1 MHFLQIFWRITLKG
15 TVLYDVRRKLDGL
28 YDATDGVAVLTV
40 DNPPVNP
47 LSDGVRTGLY
57 DALVKAEEDP
67 TVIGVV
73 LTGNGRA
80 FIAGADISEF
90 GGNVEG
96 VSLNE
101 VFHKLEYCSKPVVA
115 ALNGIALGGGLETAL
130 CCNYRLADKNAFV
143 GLPEVNLGLLPGGG
157 GTQRLPRL
165 TGASEA
171 LKMMLS
177 GSHVPA
183 KKALDIGI
191 IDKIVE
197 NVVEDSIRFIIH
209 LVDMCER
216 MDMKFSEMDHPKVR
230 DKNEKMLEAR
240 GDDKVLLE
248 AQAMAAKGRKGQ
260 FAPGQIIKCVESAIN
275 LDDFDE
281 GLKKEGEY
289 FLECLLHPQREA
301 MIHIFFGERAA
312 SKISDVPKDTKVK
325 DIKKAGIIGSGTMGG
340 GIAMCFANAG
350 IPVHIID
357 QDQDNL
363 TRGVSVIEKNYDF
376 MVGRGKL
383 TPEQKDIVFGLVTSS
398 LDYKDVSDCDIVI
411 EAVYENLD
419 LKHEIFKSLDE
430 HVKEGAILAS
440 NTSGLDIDSIAAV
453 TKRPDMVV
461 GTHFFSPAN
470 IMRLLEVVRGADTSN
485 ETLATIMAVGK
496 KLKKA
501 AVVALNAPG
510 FIGNRMLFGYTA
522 QANMLLL
529 EGALPH
535 QIDQAMESFGLNMG
549 PFRMMDLVGLDLGWR
564 ARKLGGKESPLHAKI
579 GDELCEQN
587 RFGQKNGAGYYNY
600 TEGSRAPN
608 AAPENESTYEKI
620 SSENGFIR
628 RDISDE
634 EIVDRCILALINEG
648 ADILSEGVA
657 QRAADIDV
665 VYINGYG
672 FPVWRGGPMH
682 HANTMGLDV
691 VIEKLE
697 KYREITGNDVYK
709 PSEMLVNLAKN
720 GEKFGDAPQK
730 EDRKEKLG
738 FEMSSV
744 ANNF

>member
-1 MHFLQIFWRITLKG
+1 MKG
-15 TVLYDVRRKLDGL
+15 TVLYEVKDN
-28 YDATDGVAVLTV
+28 VALLTV

-57 DALVKAEEDP
+57 ESLTKAEEDDS
-67 TVIGVV
+67 VVGVV

-101 VFHKLEYCSKPVVA
+101 VFQKLEHCSKPVVA
-115 ALNGIALGGGLETAL
+115 AINGIALGGGLETAL
-130 CCNYRLADKNAFV
+130 CCNYRIADKNAFV

-165 TGASEA
+165 AGPSEA
-171 LKMMLS
+171 LKMMLT
-177 GSHVPA
+177 GAHVPA
-183 KKALDIGI
+183 KKALDMGI
-191 IDKIVE
+191 VDGISED
-197 NVVEDSIRFIIH
+197 VVNESIEFIKNKADSN
-209 LVDMCER
+209 E
-216 MDMKFSEMDHPKVR
+216 EHPKVR
-230 DKNEKMLEAR
+230 DLNSKMIEAR

-248 AQAMAAKGRKGQ
+248 AQAMASKGRKGQ
-260 FAPGQIIKCVESAIN
+260 FAPGQIIKCVEAAIN
-275 LDDFDE
+275 IDDFDE

-289 FLECLLHPQREA
+289 FLECLMHPQREA

-312 SKISDVPKDTKVK
+312 SKISDVPKETKVM

-357 QDQDNL
+357 QDEENL
-363 TRGVSVIEKNYDF
+363 KRGVSVIEKNYDF
-376 MVGRGKL
+376 MVNKGRL
-383 TPEQKDIVFGLVTSS
+383 SPEQKDAVFGLVSSS

-411 EAVYENLD
+411 EAVYENLE
-419 LKHEIFKSLDE
+419 LKHEIFKSLDT

-440 NTSGLDIDSIAAV
+440 NTSGLDIDSIASV
-453 TKRPDMVV
+453 TSRPELVV

-470 IMRLLEVVRGADTSN
+470 IMRLLEVVRGEKTSD
-485 ETLATIMAVGK
+485 ETLATIMAIGK
-496 KLKKA
+496 RLKKA
-501 AVVALNAPG
+501 AVVSLNAPG

-535 QIDQAMESFGLNMG
+535 QIDQALESFGLNMG

-564 ARKLGGKESPLHAKI
+564 ARKLSGKESPLHAKI
-579 GDELCEQN
+579 GDELCEQD
-587 RFGQKNGAGYYNY
+587 RYGQKSGAGYYNY
-600 TEGSRAPN
+600 SEGSRAPN
-608 AAPENESTYEKI
+608 PAPENEAVYEKI
-620 SSENGFIR
+620 SSENGFTR

-634 EIVDRCILALINEG
+634 EIVERCILALINEG

-672 FPVWRGGPMH
+672 FPIWRGGPMH
-682 HANTMGLDV
+682 HANAMGLDK

-709 PSEMLVNLAKN
+709 PSEMLVNLAKDGGKL
-720 GEKFGDAPQK
+720 GEAPQK
-730 EDRKEKLG
+730 RR
-738 FEMSSV
+738 
-744 ANNF
+744 

>member
-1 MHFLQIFWRITLKG
+1 MKG
-15 TVLYDVRRKLDGL
+15 TVLYDIKDGI
-28 YDATDGVAVLTV
+28 AILTV

-47 LSDGVRTGLY
+47 LSDGVRAGLY
-57 DALVKAEEDP
+57 ECLVKAEEDSS
-67 TVIGVV
+67 VKGLV
-73 LTGNGRA
+73 LTGKGRA
-80 FIAGADISEF
+80 FIGGADISEF
-90 GGNVEG
+90 GGNGEG
-96 VSLNE
+96 ITLND
-101 VFHKLEYCSKPVVA
+101 VFNKLESCSKPVVA
-115 ALNGIALGGGLETAL
+115 AINGFALGGGLETAL
-130 CCNYRLADKNAFV
+130 CCNYRIADKNAFV

-165 TGASEA
+165 AGPSEA
-171 LKMMLS
+171 LKMMLT
-177 GSHVPA
+177 GSHIPA
-183 KKALDIGI
+183 KKALNIGI
-191 IDKIVE
+191 VDKISE
-197 NVVEDSIRFIIH
+197 NVVEDSISF
-209 LVDMCER
+209 VTE
-216 MDMKFSEMDHPKVR
+216 KAENGENHPKVR
-230 DKNEKMLEAR
+230 DMNEKVIEAR

-312 SKISDVPKDTKVK
+312 SKIADVPKDTQIK

-357 QDQDNL
+357 QDEDNL
-363 TRGVSVIEKNYDF
+363 KRGMSVIEKNYDF

-383 TPEQKDIVFGLVTSS
+383 TSDQKDMVFGLVTSS
-398 LDYKDVSDCDIVI
+398 LEYKDLSDCDIVI
-411 EAVYENLD
+411 EAVYENLE

-430 HVKEGAILAS
+430 HVKDDAILAS
-440 NTSGLDIDSIAAV
+440 NTSGLDIDSIASV
-453 TKRPDMVV
+453 TKRPELVV

-470 IMRLLEVVRGADTSN
+470 IMRLLEVVRGEQTSN
-485 ETLATIMAVGK
+485 ETLATIMAIGK

-501 AVVALNAPG
+501 AVVSLNAPG
-510 FIGNRMLFGYTA
+510 FIGNRMLFRYTA

-535 QIDQAMESFGLNMG
+535 QVDQALESFGLNMG

-587 RFGQKNGAGYYNY
+587 RFGQKSAAGYYNY
-600 TEGSRAPN
+600 SEGSRAPN
-608 AAPENESTYEKI
+608 PAPENEATYEKI
-620 SSENGFIR
+620 SSENGFTR

-672 FPVWRGGPMH
+672 FPIWRGGPMH
-682 HANTMGLDV
+682 HANAMGLDV

-697 KYREITGNDVYK
+697 KYKEITGNDAYQ
-709 PSEMLVNLAKN
+709 PSEMLIDLAKN
-720 GEKFGDAPQK
+720 GEKLAEAPQK
-730 EDRKEKLG
+730 DKRKDKLG

>member
-1 MHFLQIFWRITLKG
+1 MKG
-15 TVLYDVRRKLDGL
+15 TVLYDVKEGI
-28 YDATDGVAVLTV
+28 AILTV

-47 LSDGVRTGLY
+47 LSDGVRTGLFES
-57 DALVKAEEDP
+57 LVKAEEDSS
-67 TVIGVV
+67 VSGVV

-101 VFHKLEYCSKPVVA
+101 VFNKLEYCTKPVVA
-115 ALNGIALGGGLETAL
+115 AINGIALGGGLETAL
-130 CCNYRLADKNAFV
+130 CCNYRIADKNAFV

-165 TGASEA
+165 VGPGEA

-177 GSHVPA
+177 GGHVPA
-183 KKALDIGI
+183 TKALHMGI
-191 IDKIVE
+191 VDKISE
-197 NVVEDSIRFIIH
+197 NVVEDAMAF
-209 LVDMCER
+209 VKEV
-216 MDMKFSEMDHPKVR
+216 SESVENHPKVR
-230 DKNEKMLEAR
+230 DKNEKMIEAR
-240 GDDKVLLE
+240 GDDKVMLE
-248 AQAMAAKGRKGQ
+248 AQALAAKTRKGQ

-301 MIHIFFGERAA
+301 MIHMFFGERAA
-312 SKISDVPKDTKVK
+312 SKISDVPKDTKVM

-363 TRGVSVIEKNYDF
+363 ARGISVIEKNYDF

-383 TPEQKDIVFGLVTSS
+383 TQDQKDAVFGLVSSS

-411 EAVYENLD
+411 EAVYENLE

-430 HVKEGAILAS
+430 HVKGDAILAS
-440 NTSGLDIDSIAAV
+440 NTSGLDIDSIASV
-453 TKRPDMVV
+453 TKRPEKVV

-470 IMRLLEVVRGADTSN
+470 IMRLLEVVRGDQTSN
-485 ETLATIMAVGK
+485 ETLATIMAIGK

-501 AVVALNAPG
+501 AVVSLNAPG

-535 QIDQAMESFGLNMG
+535 QIDQALESFGLNMG

-587 RFGQKNGAGYYNY
+587 RYGQKNGAGYYNY
-600 TEGSRAPN
+600 SEGSRAPN
-608 AAPENESTYEKI
+608 PAPENEATYEKI
-620 SSENGFIR
+620 SAENGFTR

-634 EIVDRCILALINEG
+634 EIIDRCILALINEG

-672 FPVWRGGPMH
+672 FPIWRGGPMH
-682 HANTMGLDV
+682 HANAMGLDV
-691 VIEKLE
+691 VIEKLN

-709 PSEMLVNLAKN
+709 PSEMLLKLAES
-720 GEKFGDAPQK
+720 GERLGEAPAK
-730 EDRKEKLG
+730 EDRKEKLD

>member
-1 MHFLQIFWRITLKG
+1 MKG
-15 TVLYDVRRKLDGL
+15 TVLYEVKDN
-28 YDATDGVAVLTV
+28 VALLTV
-40 DNPPVNP
+40 DNQPVNP

-57 DALVKAEEDP
+57 ESLIKAEEDDS
-67 TVIGVV
+67 VLGVV

-101 VFHKLEYCSKPVVA
+101 VFQKLEHCSKPVVA
-115 ALNGIALGGGLETAL
+115 AINGIALGGGLETAL
-130 CCNYRLADKNAFV
+130 CCNYRIADKNAFV

-165 TGASEA
+165 AGPSEA
-171 LKMMLS
+171 LKMMLT
-177 GSHVPA
+177 GAHVPA
-183 KKALDIGI
+183 KKALDMGI
-191 IDKIVE
+191 VDGISED
-197 NVVEDSIRFIIH
+197 VVNESIEFIKNKADSN
-209 LVDMCER
+209 E
-216 MDMKFSEMDHPKVR
+216 EHPKVR
-230 DKNEKMLEAR
+230 DLNSKMIEAR

-248 AQAMAAKGRKGQ
+248 AQAMASKGRKGQ
-260 FAPGQIIKCVESAIN
+260 FAPGQIIKCVEAAIN
-275 LDDFDE
+275 IDDFDE

-289 FLECLLHPQREA
+289 FLECLMHPQREA

-312 SKISDVPKDTKVK
+312 SKISDVPKETKVM

-357 QDQDNL
+357 QDEENL
-363 TRGVSVIEKNYDF
+363 KRGVSVIEKNYDF
-376 MVGRGKL
+376 MVNKGRL
-383 TPEQKDIVFGLVTSS
+383 SPEQKDAVFGLVSSS

-411 EAVYENLD
+411 EAVYENLE
-419 LKHEIFKSLDE
+419 LKHEIFKSLDT

-440 NTSGLDIDSIAAV
+440 NTSGLDIDSIASV
-453 TKRPDMVV
+453 TSRPELVV

-470 IMRLLEVVRGADTSN
+470 IMRLLEVVRGEQTSD
-485 ETLATIMAVGK
+485 ETLATIMAIGK
-496 KLKKA
+496 RLKKA
-501 AVVALNAPG
+501 AVVSLNAPG

-535 QIDQAMESFGLNMG
+535 QIDQALESFGLNMG

-564 ARKLGGKESPLHAKI
+564 ARKLSGKESPLHAKI
-579 GDELCEQN
+579 GDELCEQD
-587 RFGQKNGAGYYNY
+587 RYGQKSGAGYYNY
-600 TEGSRAPN
+600 SEGSRAPN
-608 AAPENESTYEKI
+608 PAPENEAVYEKI
-620 SSENGFIR
+620 SSENGFTR

-634 EIVDRCILALINEG
+634 EIVERCILALINEG

-672 FPVWRGGPMH
+672 FPIWRGGPMH
-682 HANTMGLDV
+682 HANAMGLDK

-709 PSEMLVNLAKN
+709 PSEMLVNLAKDGGKL
-720 GEKFGDAPQK
+720 GEAPQK
-730 EDRKEKLG
+730 GDRKEKLG

>member
-1 MHFLQIFWRITLKG
+1 MKG
-15 TVLYDVRRKLDGL
+15 TVLYEVKDN
-28 YDATDGVAVLTV
+28 VALLTV

-57 DALVKAEEDP
+57 ESLTKAEEDDS
-67 TVIGVV
+67 VVGVV

-101 VFHKLEYCSKPVVA
+101 VFQKLEHCSKPVVA
-115 ALNGIALGGGLETAL
+115 AINGIALGGGLETAL
-130 CCNYRLADKNAFV
+130 CCNYRIADKNAFV

-165 TGASEA
+165 AGPSEA
-171 LKMMLS
+171 LKMMLT
-177 GSHVPA
+177 GAHVPA
-183 KKALDIGI
+183 KKALDMGI
-191 IDKIVE
+191 VDGISED
-197 NVVEDSIRFIIH
+197 VVNESIEFIKNKADSN
-209 LVDMCER
+209 E
-216 MDMKFSEMDHPKVR
+216 EHPKVR
-230 DKNEKMLEAR
+230 DLNSKMIEAR

-248 AQAMAAKGRKGQ
+248 AQAMASKGRKGK
-260 FAPGQIIKCVESAIN
+260 FAPGQIIKCVEAAIN
-275 LDDFDE
+275 IDDFDE

-289 FLECLLHPQREA
+289 FLECLMHPQREA

-312 SKISDVPKDTKVK
+312 SKISDVPKETKVM

-357 QDQDNL
+357 QDEENL
-363 TRGVSVIEKNYDF
+363 KRGVSVIEKNYDF
-376 MVGRGKL
+376 MVNKGRL
-383 TPEQKDIVFGLVTSS
+383 SPEQKDAVFGLVSSS

-411 EAVYENLD
+411 EAVYENLE
-419 LKHEIFKSLDE
+419 LKHEIFKSLDT

-440 NTSGLDIDSIAAV
+440 NTSGLDIDSIASV
-453 TKRPDMVV
+453 TSRPELVV

-470 IMRLLEVVRGADTSN
+470 IMRLLEVVRGEQTSD
-485 ETLATIMAVGK
+485 ETLATIMAIGK
-496 KLKKA
+496 RLKKA
-501 AVVALNAPG
+501 AVVSLNAPG

-535 QIDQAMESFGLNMG
+535 QIDQALESFGLNMG

-564 ARKLGGKESPLHAKI
+564 ARKLSGKESPLHAKI
-579 GDELCEQN
+579 GDELCEQD
-587 RFGQKNGAGYYNY
+587 RYGQKSGAGYYNY
-600 TEGSRAPN
+600 SEGSRAPN
-608 AAPENESTYEKI
+608 PAPENEAVYEKI
-620 SSENGFIR
+620 SSENGFTR

-634 EIVDRCILALINEG
+634 EIVERCILALINEG

-672 FPVWRGGPMH
+672 FPIWRGGPMH
-682 HANTMGLDV
+682 HANAMGLDK

-709 PSEMLVNLAKN
+709 PSEMLVNLAKDGGKL
-720 GEKFGDAPQK
+720 GEAPQK
-730 EDRKEKLG
+730 GDRKEKLG

>member
-1 MHFLQIFWRITLKG
+1 MKG
-15 TVLYDVRRKLDGL
+15 TVLYDVKDGI
-28 YDATDGVAVLTV
+28 AILTV

-47 LSDGVRTGLY
+47 LSDGVRTGLFES
-57 DALVKAEEDP
+57 LVKAEEDSS
-67 TVIGVV
+67 VSGVV

-101 VFHKLEYCSKPVVA
+101 VFNKLEYCTKPVVA
-115 ALNGIALGGGLETAL
+115 AINGIALGGGLETAL
-130 CCNYRLADKNAFV
+130 CCNYRIADKNAFV

-165 TGASEA
+165 VGPGEA

-177 GSHVPA
+177 GGHVPA
-183 KKALDIGI
+183 TKALHMGI
-191 IDKIVE
+191 VDKISE
-197 NVVEDSIRFIIH
+197 NVVEDAMAFIKEVSES
-209 LVDMCER
+209 VDN
-216 MDMKFSEMDHPKVR
+216 HPKVR
-230 DKNEKMLEAR
+230 DKNEKMIEAR
-240 GDDKVLLE
+240 GDDKVMLE
-248 AQAMAAKGRKGQ
+248 AQALAAKTRKGQ

-301 MIHIFFGERAA
+301 MIHMFFGERAA
-312 SKISDVPKDTKVK
+312 SKISDVPKDTKVM

-363 TRGVSVIEKNYDF
+363 ARGISVIEKNYDF

-383 TPEQKDIVFGLVTSS
+383 TQDQKDAVFGLVSSS

-411 EAVYENLD
+411 EAVYENLE

-430 HVKEGAILAS
+430 HVKGDAILAS
-440 NTSGLDIDSIAAV
+440 NTSGLDIDSIASV
-453 TKRPDMVV
+453 TKRPEKVV

-470 IMRLLEVVRGADTSN
+470 IMRLLEVVRGDKTSN
-485 ETLATIMAVGK
+485 ETLATIMAIGK

-501 AVVALNAPG
+501 AVVSLNAPG

-535 QIDQAMESFGLNMG
+535 QIDQALESFGLNMG

-587 RFGQKNGAGYYNY
+587 RYGQKNGAGYYNY
-600 TEGSRAPN
+600 SEGSRAPN
-608 AAPENESTYEKI
+608 PAPENETTYEKI
-620 SSENGFIR
+620 SAENGFTR

-672 FPVWRGGPMH
+672 FPIWRGGPMH
-682 HANTMGLDV
+682 HANAMGLDV
-691 VIEKLE
+691 VIEKLN

-709 PSEMLVNLAKN
+709 PSEMLLKLAET
-720 GEKFGDAPQK
+720 GERLGEAPAK
-730 EDRKEKLG
+730 EDRKEKLD

>member
-1 MHFLQIFWRITLKG
+1 LKG
-15 TVLYDVRRKLDGL
+15 TVLYEVRD
-28 YDATDGVAVLTV
+28 DIAILTV

-47 LSDGVRTGLY
+47 LSDGVRNGLY
-57 DALVKAEEDP
+57 ESLVKAEEDSE
-67 TVIGVV
+67 VKGIV

-96 VSLNE
+96 KSLNE
-101 VFHKLEYCSKPVVA
+101 VFRKLEFCNKPVVA
-115 ALNGIALGGGLETAL
+115 AINGIALGGGLETAL
-130 CCNYRLADKNAFV
+130 CCNYRIADINAFV

-165 TGASEA
+165 TGPSEA
-171 LKMMLS
+171 LKMMLT

-183 KKALDIGI
+183 KKALSMGI
-191 IDKIVE
+191 VDQISE
-197 NVVEDSIRFIIH
+197 NILEDSIEFVKDIASKT
-209 LVDMCER
+209 D
-216 MDMKFSEMDHPKVR
+216 SHPKVR

-240 GDDKVLLE
+240 GNDNVMVE

-260 FAPGQIIKCVESAIN
+260 FAPGQIIKCVEAAIN

-289 FLECLLHPQREA
+289 FLECLMHPQREA

-312 SKISDVPKDTKVK
+312 SKISDVPKDTKIM

-357 QDQDNL
+357 QDEENL
-363 TRGVSVIEKNYDF
+363 KRGISVIERNYDF
-376 MVGRGKL
+376 MVNKGRL
-383 TPEQKDIVFGLVTSS
+383 TSEQKDAIFGLVTSS
-398 LDYKDVSDCDIVI
+398 LDYSDISDCDIVI
-411 EAVYENLD
+411 EAVYENLE
-419 LKHEIFKSLDE
+419 LKHEIFKALDQ
-430 HVKEGAILAS
+430 HVKPEAILAS
-440 NTSGLDIDSIAAV
+440 NTSGLDIDSIASI
-453 TKRPDMVV
+453 TSRPDKIV

-470 IMRLLEVVRGADTSN
+470 IMRLLEVVRGEQTSN
-485 ETLATIMAVGK
+485 ETLATIMAIGK

-501 AVVALNAPG
+501 AVVSLNAPG

-535 QIDQAMESFGLNMG
+535 QIDQALESFGLNMG

-564 ARKLGGKESPLHAKI
+564 ARKLSGKESPLHAKI

-587 RFGQKNGAGYYNY
+587 RYGQKSGAGYYNY
-600 TEGSRAPN
+600 SEGSRAPN
-608 AAPENESTYEKI
+608 PAPENESTYEKI
-620 SSENGFIR
+620 SSENGFTR
-628 RDISDE
+628 REITDE

-672 FPVWRGGPMH
+672 FPIWRGGPMH
-682 HANTMGLDV
+682 HANALGLDV

-697 KYREITGNDVYK
+697 KYKEITGSDVYK
-709 PSEMLVNLAKN
+709 PSEMLLKLSKDGLKL
-720 GEKFGDAPQK
+720 GEAPSK
-730 EDRKEKLG
+730 EERKEKLG
-738 FEMSSV
+738 FDMSSV

>member
-1 MHFLQIFWRITLKG
+1 MKG
-15 TVLYDVRRKLDGL
+15 TVLYDIKDGI
-28 YDATDGVAVLTV
+28 AVLTV

-47 LSDGVRTGLY
+47 LSDGVRAGLY
-57 DALVKAEEDP
+57 DCLVRAEDDSS
-67 TVIGVV
+67 VIGVV
-73 LTGNGRA
+73 LTGKGRA
-80 FIAGADISEF
+80 FIGGADISEF
-90 GGNVEG
+90 GGNGEG
-96 VSLNE
+96 ITLNE
-101 VFHKLEYCSKPVVA
+101 VFDKLESCSKPVVA
-115 ALNGIALGGGLETAL
+115 AINGFALGGGLETAL
-130 CCNYRLADKNAFV
+130 CCNYRIVAENAFV

-165 TGASEA
+165 TGPGEA
-171 LKMMLS
+171 LKMMLT
-177 GSHVPA
+177 GAHVPA
-183 KKALDIGI
+183 KKALNIGI
-191 IDKIVE
+191 VDEISE
-197 NVVEDSIRFIIH
+197 NVVEDSISFIK
-209 LVDMCER
+209 E
-216 MDMKFSEMDHPKVR
+216 KAESTKNHPKVR
-230 DKNEKMLEAR
+230 DMNEKVIEAR
-240 GDDKVLLE
+240 GDEKVLLE

-312 SKISDVPKDTKVK
+312 SKIADVPKDTKTK

-357 QDQDNL
+357 QDEDNL
-363 TRGVSVIEKNYDF
+363 KRGISVIEKNYDF

-383 TPEQKDIVFGLVTSS
+383 TAEQKDMVFGLVTSS
-398 LDYKDVSDCDIVI
+398 LDYKDLSDCDIVI
-411 EAVYENLD
+411 EAVYENLE

-430 HVKEGAILAS
+430 HVKDDAILAS
-440 NTSGLDIDSIAAV
+440 NTSGLDIDSIASV
-453 TKRPDMVV
+453 TKRPELVV

-470 IMRLLEVVRGADTSN
+470 IMRLLEVVRGEQTSN
-485 ETLATIMAVGK
+485 ETLATIMAIGK

-501 AVVALNAPG
+501 AVVSLNAPG
-510 FIGNRMLFGYTA
+510 FIGNRMLFRYTA

-535 QIDQAMESFGLNMG
+535 QVDQALESFGLNMG

-587 RFGQKNGAGYYNY
+587 RFGQKSSAGYYNY
-600 TEGSRAPN
+600 SEGSRAPN
-608 AAPENESTYEKI
+608 PAPENEATYEKI
-620 SSENGFIR
+620 SSENGFTR

-672 FPVWRGGPMH
+672 FPIWRGGPMH
-682 HANTMGLDV
+682 HANAMGLDV

-697 KYREITGNDVYK
+697 KYKEITGNDAYQ
-709 PSEMLVNLAKN
+709 PSEMLINLAKN
-720 GEKFGDAPQK
+720 GQKLAEAPQK
-730 EDRKEKLG
+730 DERKDKLG

>member
-1 MHFLQIFWRITLKG
+1 MKG
-15 TVLYDVRRKLDGL
+15 TVLYEVKDN
-28 YDATDGVAVLTV
+28 VALLTV

-57 DALVKAEEDP
+57 ESLTKAEEDDS
-67 TVIGVV
+67 VVGVV

-101 VFHKLEYCSKPVVA
+101 VFQKLEHCSKPVVA
-115 ALNGIALGGGLETAL
+115 AINGIALGGGLETAL
-130 CCNYRLADKNAFV
+130 CCNYRIADKNAFV

-165 TGASEA
+165 AGPSEA
-171 LKMMLS
+171 LKMMLT
-177 GSHVPA
+177 GAHVPA
-183 KKALDIGI
+183 KKALDMGI
-191 IDKIVE
+191 VDGISED
-197 NVVEDSIRFIIH
+197 VVNECIEFIKNKADSN
-209 LVDMCER
+209 E
-216 MDMKFSEMDHPKVR
+216 EHPKVR
-230 DKNEKMLEAR
+230 DLNSKMIEAR

-248 AQAMAAKGRKGQ
+248 AQAMASKGRKGQ
-260 FAPGQIIKCVESAIN
+260 FAPGQIIKCVEAAIN
-275 LDDFDE
+275 IDDFDE

-289 FLECLLHPQREA
+289 FLECLMHPQREA

-312 SKISDVPKDTKVK
+312 SKISDVPKETKVM

-357 QDQDNL
+357 QDEENL
-363 TRGVSVIEKNYDF
+363 KRGVSVIEKNYDF
-376 MVGRGKL
+376 MVNKGRL
-383 TPEQKDIVFGLVTSS
+383 SPEQKDAVFGLVSSS

-411 EAVYENLD
+411 EAVYENLE
-419 LKHEIFKSLDE
+419 LKHEIFKSLDT

-440 NTSGLDIDSIAAV
+440 NTSGLDIDSIASV
-453 TKRPDMVV
+453 TSRPELVV

-470 IMRLLEVVRGADTSN
+470 IMRLLEVVRGEQTSD
-485 ETLATIMAVGK
+485 ETLATIMAIGK
-496 KLKKA
+496 RLKKA
-501 AVVALNAPG
+501 AVVSLNAPG

-535 QIDQAMESFGLNMG
+535 QIDQALESFGLNMG

-564 ARKLGGKESPLHAKI
+564 ARKLSGKESPLHAKI
-579 GDELCEQN
+579 GDELCEQD
-587 RFGQKNGAGYYNY
+587 RYGQKSGAGYYNY
-600 TEGSRAPN
+600 SEGSRAPN
-608 AAPENESTYEKI
+608 PAPENEAVYEKI
-620 SSENGFIR
+620 SSENGFTR

-634 EIVDRCILALINEG
+634 EIVERCILALINEG

-672 FPVWRGGPMH
+672 FPIWRGGPMH
-682 HANTMGLDV
+682 HANAMGLDK

-709 PSEMLVNLAKN
+709 PSEMLVNLAKDGGKL
-720 GEKFGDAPQK
+720 GEAPQK
-730 EDRKEKLG
+730 GDRKEKLG

>member
-1 MHFLQIFWRITLKG
+1 MKG
-15 TVLYDVRRKLDGL
+15 TVLYDIKDGI
-28 YDATDGVAVLTV
+28 AILTV

-47 LSDGVRTGLY
+47 LSDGVRAGLY
-57 DALVKAEEDP
+57 ECLVKAEEDSS
-67 TVIGVV
+67 VKGLV
-73 LTGNGRA
+73 LTGKGRA
-80 FIAGADISEF
+80 FIGGADISEF
-90 GGNVEG
+90 GGNGEG
-96 VSLNE
+96 ITLND
-101 VFHKLEYCSKPVVA
+101 VFNKLESCSKPVVA
-115 ALNGIALGGGLETAL
+115 AINGFALGGGLETAL
-130 CCNYRLADKNAFV
+130 CCNYRIADKNAFV

-165 TGASEA
+165 AGPSEA
-171 LKMMLS
+171 LKMMLT

-183 KKALDIGI
+183 KKALNIGI
-191 IDKIVE
+191 VDKISE
-197 NVVEDSIRFIIH
+197 NVVEDSISF
-209 LVDMCER
+209 VTE
-216 MDMKFSEMDHPKVR
+216 KAENGENHPKVR
-230 DKNEKMLEAR
+230 DMNEKVIEAR

-312 SKISDVPKDTKVK
+312 SKIADVPKDTQIK

-357 QDQDNL
+357 QDEDNL
-363 TRGVSVIEKNYDF
+363 KRGMSVIEKNYDF

-383 TPEQKDIVFGLVTSS
+383 TSDQKDMVFGLVTSS
-398 LDYKDVSDCDIVI
+398 LEYKDLSDCDIVI
-411 EAVYENLD
+411 EAVYENLE

-430 HVKEGAILAS
+430 HVKDGAILAS
-440 NTSGLDIDSIAAV
+440 NTSGLDIDSISSV
-453 TKRPDMVV
+453 TKRPELVV

-470 IMRLLEVVRGADTSN
+470 IMRLLEVVRGEQTSN
-485 ETLATIMAVGK
+485 ETLATIMAIGK

-501 AVVALNAPG
+501 AVVSLNAPG
-510 FIGNRMLFGYTA
+510 FIGNRMLFRYTA

-535 QIDQAMESFGLNMG
+535 QVDQALESFGLNMG

-587 RFGQKNGAGYYNY
+587 RFGQKSAAGYYNY
-600 TEGSRAPN
+600 SEGSRAPN
-608 AAPENESTYEKI
+608 PAPENEATYEKI
-620 SSENGFIR
+620 SSENGFTR

-672 FPVWRGGPMH
+672 FPIWRGGPMH
-682 HANTMGLDV
+682 HANAMGLDV

-697 KYREITGNDVYK
+697 KYKEITSNDAYQ
-709 PSEMLVNLAKN
+709 PSEMLIDLAKN
-720 GEKFGDAPQK
+720 GQKLAEAPQK
-730 EDRKEKLG
+730 DKRKDKLG

>member
-1 MHFLQIFWRITLKG
+1 MKG
-15 TVLYDVRRKLDGL
+15 TVLYDVKDGI
-28 YDATDGVAVLTV
+28 AILTV

-47 LSDGVRTGLY
+47 LSDGVRTGLFES
-57 DALVKAEEDP
+57 LVKAEEDSS
-67 TVIGVV
+67 VSGVV

-101 VFHKLEYCSKPVVA
+101 VFNKLEYCTKPVVA
-115 ALNGIALGGGLETAL
+115 AINGIALGGGLETAL
-130 CCNYRLADKNAFV
+130 CCNYRIADKNAFV

-165 TGASEA
+165 VGPGEA

-177 GSHVPA
+177 GGHVPA
-183 KKALDIGI
+183 TKALHMGI
-191 IDKIVE
+191 VDKISE
-197 NVVEDSIRFIIH
+197 NVVEDAMAF
-209 LVDMCER
+209 VKEV
-216 MDMKFSEMDHPKVR
+216 SESVENHPKVR
-230 DKNEKMLEAR
+230 DKNEKMIEAR
-240 GDDKVLLE
+240 GDDKVMLE
-248 AQAMAAKGRKGQ
+248 AQALAAKTRKGQ

-301 MIHIFFGERAA
+301 MIHMFFGERAA
-312 SKISDVPKDTKVK
+312 SKISDVPKDTKVM

-363 TRGVSVIEKNYDF
+363 ARGISVIEKNYDF

-383 TPEQKDIVFGLVTSS
+383 TQDQKDAVFGLVSSS

-411 EAVYENLD
+411 EAVYENLE

-430 HVKEGAILAS
+430 HVKGDAILAS
-440 NTSGLDIDSIAAV
+440 NTSGLDIDSIASV
-453 TKRPDMVV
+453 TKRPEKVV

-470 IMRLLEVVRGADTSN
+470 IMRLLEVVRGDQTSN
-485 ETLATIMAVGK
+485 ETLATIMAIGK

-501 AVVALNAPG
+501 AVVSLNAPG

-535 QIDQAMESFGLNMG
+535 QIDQALESFGLNMG

-564 ARKLGGKESPLHAKI
+564 ARKLGGKDSPLHAKI

-587 RFGQKNGAGYYNY
+587 RYGQKNGAGYYNY
-600 TEGSRAPN
+600 SEGSRAPN
-608 AAPENESTYEKI
+608 PAPENEATYEKI
-620 SSENGFIR
+620 SAENGFTR

-672 FPVWRGGPMH
+672 FPIWRGGPMH
-682 HANTMGLDV
+682 HANAMGLDV
-691 VIEKLE
+691 VIEKLN

-709 PSEMLVNLAKN
+709 PSEMLLKLAES
-720 GEKFGDAPQK
+720 GERLGEAPAK
-730 EDRKEKLG
+730 EDRKEKLD

>member
-1 MHFLQIFWRITLKG
+1 MKG
-15 TVLYDVRRKLDGL
+15 TVLYEVKDN
-28 YDATDGVAVLTV
+28 VALLTV

-57 DALVKAEEDP
+57 ESLTKAEEDDS
-67 TVIGVV
+67 VVGVV

-101 VFHKLEYCSKPVVA
+101 VFQKLEHCSKPVVA
-115 ALNGIALGGGLETAL
+115 AINGIALGGGLETAL
-130 CCNYRLADKNAFV
+130 CCNYRIADKNAFV

-165 TGASEA
+165 AGPSEA
-171 LKMMLS
+171 LKMMLT
-177 GSHVPA
+177 GAHVPA
-183 KKALDIGI
+183 KKALDMGI
-191 IDKIVE
+191 VDGISED
-197 NVVEDSIRFIIH
+197 VVNESIEFIKNKADSN
-209 LVDMCER
+209 E
-216 MDMKFSEMDHPKVR
+216 EHPKVR
-230 DKNEKMLEAR
+230 DLNSKMIEAR

-248 AQAMAAKGRKGQ
+248 AQAMASKGRKGQ
-260 FAPGQIIKCVESAIN
+260 FAPGQIIKCVEAAIN
-275 LDDFDE
+275 IDDFDE

-289 FLECLLHPQREA
+289 FLECLMHPQREA

-312 SKISDVPKDTKVK
+312 SKISDVPKETKVM

-357 QDQDNL
+357 QDEENL
-363 TRGVSVIEKNYDF
+363 KRGVSVIEKNYDF
-376 MVGRGKL
+376 MVNKGRL
-383 TPEQKDIVFGLVTSS
+383 SPEQKDAVFGLVSSS

-411 EAVYENLD
+411 EAVYENLE
-419 LKHEIFKSLDE
+419 LKHEIFKSLDT

-440 NTSGLDIDSIAAV
+440 NTSGLDIDSIASV
-453 TKRPDMVV
+453 TSRPELVV

-470 IMRLLEVVRGADTSN
+470 IMRLLEVVRGEQTSD
-485 ETLATIMAVGK
+485 ETLATIMAIGK
-496 KLKKA
+496 RLKKA
-501 AVVALNAPG
+501 AVVSLNAPG

-535 QIDQAMESFGLNMG
+535 QIDQALESFGLNMG

-564 ARKLGGKESPLHAKI
+564 ARKLSGKESPLHAKI
-579 GDELCEQN
+579 GDELCEQD
-587 RFGQKNGAGYYNY
+587 RYGQKSGAGYYNY
-600 TEGSRAPN
+600 SEGSRAPN
-608 AAPENESTYEKI
+608 PAPENEAVYEKI
-620 SSENGFIR
+620 SSENGFTR

-634 EIVDRCILALINEG
+634 EIVERCILALINEG

-672 FPVWRGGPMH
+672 FPIWRGGPMH
-682 HANTMGLDV
+682 HANAMGLDK

-709 PSEMLVNLAKN
+709 PSEMLVDLAKDGGKL
-720 GEKFGDAPQK
+720 GEAPQK
-730 EDRKEKLG
+730 GDRKEKLG

>member
-1 MHFLQIFWRITLKG
+1 MKG
-15 TVLYDVRRKLDGL
+15 TVLYDVKDGI
-28 YDATDGVAVLTV
+28 AILTV

-47 LSDGVRTGLY
+47 LSDGVRTGLFES
-57 DALVKAEEDP
+57 LVKAEEDSS
-67 TVIGVV
+67 VSGVV

-101 VFHKLEYCSKPVVA
+101 VFNKLEYCTKPVVA
-115 ALNGIALGGGLETAL
+115 AINGIALGGGLETAL
-130 CCNYRLADKNAFV
+130 CCNYRIADKNAFV

-165 TGASEA
+165 VGPGEA

-177 GSHVPA
+177 GGHVPA
-183 KKALDIGI
+183 TKALHMGI
-191 IDKIVE
+191 VDKISE
-197 NVVEDSIRFIIH
+197 NVVEDAMAF
-209 LVDMCER
+209 VKEV
-216 MDMKFSEMDHPKVR
+216 SESVENHPKVR
-230 DKNEKMLEAR
+230 DKNEKMIEAR
-240 GDDKVLLE
+240 GDDKVMLE
-248 AQAMAAKGRKGQ
+248 AQALAAKTRKGQ

-301 MIHIFFGERAA
+301 MIHMFFGERAA
-312 SKISDVPKDTKVK
+312 SKISDVPKDTKVM

-363 TRGVSVIEKNYDF
+363 TRGISVIEKNYDF

-383 TPEQKDIVFGLVTSS
+383 TQDQKDAVFGLVSSS

-411 EAVYENLD
+411 EAVYENLE

-430 HVKEGAILAS
+430 HVKGDAILAS
-440 NTSGLDIDSIAAV
+440 NTSGLDIDSIASV
-453 TKRPDMVV
+453 TKRPEKVV

-470 IMRLLEVVRGADTSN
+470 IMRLLEVVRGDQTSN
-485 ETLATIMAVGK
+485 ETLATIMAIGK

-501 AVVALNAPG
+501 AVVSLNAPG

-535 QIDQAMESFGLNMG
+535 QIDQALESFGLNMG

-587 RFGQKNGAGYYNY
+587 RYGQKNGAGYYNY
-600 TEGSRAPN
+600 SEGSRAPN
-608 AAPENESTYEKI
+608 PAPENEATYEKI
-620 SSENGFIR
+620 SAENGFTR

-672 FPVWRGGPMH
+672 FPIWRGGPMH
-682 HANTMGLDV
+682 HANAMGLDV
-691 VIEKLE
+691 VIEKLN

-709 PSEMLVNLAKN
+709 PSEMLLKLAES
-720 GEKFGDAPQK
+720 GERLGEAPAK
-730 EDRKEKLG
+730 EDRKEKLD

>member
-1 MHFLQIFWRITLKG
+1 MKG
-15 TVLYDVRRKLDGL
+15 TVLYEVRD
-28 YDATDGVAVLTV
+28 DIAILTV

-47 LSDGVRTGLY
+47 LSDGVRNGLY
-57 DALVKAEEDP
+57 ELLVKAEEDSE
-67 TVIGVV
+67 VKGIV

-96 VSLNE
+96 KSLNE
-101 VFHKLEYCSKPVVA
+101 VFRKLEFCNKPVVA
-115 ALNGIALGGGLETAL
+115 AINGIALGGGLETAL
-130 CCNYRLADKNAFV
+130 CCNYRIADINAFV

-165 TGASEA
+165 TGPSEA
-171 LKMMLS
+171 LKMMLT

-183 KKALDIGI
+183 KKALSMGI
-191 IDKIVE
+191 VDQISE
-197 NVVEDSIRFIIH
+197 NILEDSIEFVKDIASKT
-209 LVDMCER
+209 D
-216 MDMKFSEMDHPKVR
+216 SHPKVR

-240 GDDKVLLE
+240 GNDNVMVE

-260 FAPGQIIKCVESAIN
+260 FAPGQIIKCVEAAIN

-289 FLECLLHPQREA
+289 FLECLMHPQREA

-312 SKISDVPKDTKVK
+312 SKISDVPKDTKIM

-357 QDQDNL
+357 QDEENL
-363 TRGVSVIEKNYDF
+363 KRGISVIEKNYDF
-376 MVGRGKL
+376 MVNKGRL
-383 TPEQKDIVFGLVTSS
+383 TSEQKDAIFGLVTSS
-398 LDYKDVSDCDIVI
+398 LDYSDISDCDIVI
-411 EAVYENLD
+411 EAVYENLE
-419 LKHEIFKSLDE
+419 LKHEIFKALDQ
-430 HVKEGAILAS
+430 HVKPEAILAS
-440 NTSGLDIDSIAAV
+440 NTSGLDIDSIASI
-453 TKRPDMVV
+453 TSRPDKIV

-470 IMRLLEVVRGADTSN
+470 IMRLLEVVRGEQTSN
-485 ETLATIMAVGK
+485 ETLATIMAIGK

-501 AVVALNAPG
+501 AVVSLNAPG

-535 QIDQAMESFGLNMG
+535 QIDQALESFGLNMG

-564 ARKLGGKESPLHAKI
+564 ARKLSGKESPLHAKI

-587 RFGQKNGAGYYNY
+587 RYGQKSGAGYYNY
-600 TEGSRAPN
+600 SEGSRAPN
-608 AAPENESTYEKI
+608 PAPENESTYEKI
-620 SSENGFIR
+620 SSENGFTR
-628 RDISDE
+628 REITDE

-672 FPVWRGGPMH
+672 FPIWRGGPMH
-682 HANTMGLDV
+682 HANALGLDV

-697 KYREITGNDVYK
+697 KYKEITGSDVYK
-709 PSEMLVNLAKN
+709 PSEMLLKLSKDGLKL
-720 GEKFGDAPQK
+720 GEAPSK
-730 EDRKEKLG
+730 EERKEKLG
-738 FEMSSV
+738 FDMSSV

>member
-1 MHFLQIFWRITLKG
+1 MKG
-15 TVLYDVRRKLDGL
+15 TVLYDVKDNI
-28 YDATDGVAVLTV
+28 AVLTV

-57 DALVKAEEDP
+57 ECVTKAEEDDS
-67 TVIGVV
+67 IKGIVV
-73 LTGNGRA
+73 TGNGRA

-101 VFHKLEYCSKPVVA
+101 VFQKLEHCSKPVVA
-115 ALNGIALGGGLETAL
+115 AINGIALGGGLETAL
-130 CCNYRLADKNAFV
+130 CCNYRIADKNAFV

-165 TGASEA
+165 AGPSEA
-171 LKMMLS
+171 LKMMLT
-177 GSHVPA
+177 GAHVPA
-183 KKALDIGI
+183 KKALDMGI
-191 IDKIVE
+191 IDGISDD
-197 NVVEDSIRFIIH
+197 VVNESIGFIKNKA
-209 LVDMCER
+209 E
-216 MDMKFSEMDHPKVR
+216 SNEGHPKVR
-230 DKNEKMLEAR
+230 DLNSKMIEAR

-248 AQAMAAKGRKGQ
+248 AQAMASKGRKGQ
-260 FAPGQIIKCVESAIN
+260 FAPGQIIKCVEAAIN
-275 LDDFDE
+275 IDDFDE

-289 FLECLLHPQREA
+289 FLECLMHPQREA

-312 SKISDVPKDTKVK
+312 SKISDVPKETKVM

-357 QDQDNL
+357 QDEENL
-363 TRGVSVIEKNYDF
+363 KRGVSVIEKNYDF
-376 MVGRGKL
+376 MVNKGRL
-383 TPEQKDIVFGLVTSS
+383 SPEQKDGVFGLVSSS

-411 EAVYENLD
+411 EAVYENLE
-419 LKHEIFKSLDE
+419 LKHEIFKSLDT

-440 NTSGLDIDSIAAV
+440 NTSGLDIDSIASV
-453 TKRPDMVV
+453 TSRPELVV

-470 IMRLLEVVRGADTSN
+470 IMRLLEVVRGEQTSD
-485 ETLATIMAVGK
+485 ETLATIMAIGK
-496 KLKKA
+496 RLKKA
-501 AVVALNAPG
+501 AVVSLNAPG

-535 QIDQAMESFGLNMG
+535 QIDQALESFGLNMG

-564 ARKLGGKESPLHAKI
+564 ARKLSGKESPLHAKI
-579 GDELCEQN
+579 GDELCEQD
-587 RFGQKNGAGYYNY
+587 RYGQKSGAGYYNY
-600 TEGSRAPN
+600 SEGSRAPN
-608 AAPENESTYEKI
+608 PAPENEAVYEKI
-620 SSENGFIR
+620 SSENGFTR

-634 EIVDRCILALINEG
+634 EIVERCILALINEG

-672 FPVWRGGPMH
+672 FPIWRGGPMH
-682 HANTMGLDV
+682 HANAMGLDK

-709 PSEMLVNLAKN
+709 PSEMLVNLAKDGGKL
-720 GEKFGDAPQK
+720 GEAPQK
-730 EDRKEKLG
+730 GDRKEKLG

>member
-1 MHFLQIFWRITLKG
+1 MKG
-15 TVLYDVRRKLDGL
+15 TVLFEVKDS
-28 YDATDGVAVLTV
+28 VALLTV

-57 DALVKAEEDP
+57 ESLTKAEEDDS
-67 TVIGVV
+67 VVGVV

-101 VFHKLEYCSKPVVA
+101 VFQKLENCSKPVVA
-115 ALNGIALGGGLETAL
+115 AINGIALGGGLETAL
-130 CCNYRLADKNAFV
+130 CCNYRIADKSAFV

-165 TGASEA
+165 AGPSEA
-171 LKMMLS
+171 LKMMLT
-177 GSHVPA
+177 GAHVPA
-183 KKALDIGI
+183 KKALDMGI
-191 IDKIVE
+191 IDGISE
-197 NVVEDSIRFIIH
+197 DVVNESIEFIKNKA
-209 LVDMCER
+209 E
-216 MDMKFSEMDHPKVR
+216 SNEDHPKVR
-230 DKNEKMLEAR
+230 DLNSKMMEAR

-248 AQAMAAKGRKGQ
+248 AQAMASKGRKGQ
-260 FAPGQIIKCVESAIN
+260 FAPGQIIKCVEAAIN
-275 LDDFDE
+275 IDDFDE

-289 FLECLLHPQREA
+289 FLECLMHPQREA

-312 SKISDVPKDTKVK
+312 SKISDVPKETKVM

-357 QDQDNL
+357 QDEENL
-363 TRGVSVIEKNYDF
+363 KRGVSVIEKNYDF
-376 MVGRGKL
+376 MVNKGRL
-383 TPEQKDIVFGLVTSS
+383 SPEQKDAVFGLVSSS

-411 EAVYENLD
+411 EAVYENLE
-419 LKHEIFKSLDE
+419 LKHEIFKSLDT

-440 NTSGLDIDSIAAV
+440 NTSGLDIDSIASV
-453 TKRPDMVV
+453 TSRPELVV

-470 IMRLLEVVRGADTSN
+470 IMRLLEVVRGEQTSD
-485 ETLATIMAVGK
+485 ETLATIMAIGK
-496 KLKKA
+496 RLKKA
-501 AVVALNAPG
+501 AVVSLNAPG

-535 QIDQAMESFGLNMG
+535 QIDQALESFGLNMG

-564 ARKLGGKESPLHAKI
+564 ARKLSGKESPLHAKI
-579 GDELCEQN
+579 GDELCEQD
-587 RFGQKNGAGYYNY
+587 RYGQKSGAGYYNY
-600 TEGSRAPN
+600 SEGSRAPN
-608 AAPENESTYEKI
+608 PAPENEAVYEKI
-620 SSENGFIR
+620 SSENGFTR

-634 EIVDRCILALINEG
+634 EIVERCILALINEG

-672 FPVWRGGPMH
+672 FPIWRGGPMH
-682 HANTMGLDV
+682 HANAMGLDK

-709 PSEMLVNLAKN
+709 PSEMLVNLAKDGGKL
-720 GEKFGDAPQK
+720 GEAPQK
-730 EDRKEKLG
+730 GDRKEKLG

>member
-1 MHFLQIFWRITLKG
+1 MKG
-15 TVLYDVRRKLDGL
+15 TVLYDIKDGI
-28 YDATDGVAVLTV
+28 AVLTV

-47 LSDGVRTGLY
+47 LSDGVRAGLY
-57 DALVKAEEDP
+57 DCLVRAEEDSS
-67 TVIGVV
+67 VIGVV
-73 LTGNGRA
+73 LTGKGRA
-80 FIAGADISEF
+80 FIGGADISEF
-90 GGNVEG
+90 GGNGEG
-96 VSLNE
+96 ITLNE
-101 VFHKLEYCSKPVVA
+101 VFNKLESCSKPVVA
-115 ALNGIALGGGLETAL
+115 AINGFALGGGLETAL
-130 CCNYRLADKNAFV
+130 CCNYRIVAKNAFV

-165 TGASEA
+165 TGPGEA
-171 LKMMLS
+171 LKMMLT
-177 GSHVPA
+177 GAHVPA
-183 KKALDIGI
+183 KKALNIGI
-191 IDKIVE
+191 VDEISE
-197 NVVEDSIRFIIH
+197 NVVEDSISFIKEK
-209 LVDMCER
+209 VE
-216 MDMKFSEMDHPKVR
+216 STENHPKVR
-230 DKNEKMLEAR
+230 DMNEKVIEAR
-240 GDDKVLLE
+240 GDEKVLLE

-312 SKISDVPKDTKVK
+312 SKIADVPKDTKTK

-357 QDQDNL
+357 QDEDNL
-363 TRGVSVIEKNYDF
+363 KRGISVIEKNYDF

-383 TPEQKDIVFGLVTSS
+383 TAEQKDMVFGLVTSS
-398 LDYKDVSDCDIVI
+398 LNYKDLADCDIVI
-411 EAVYENLD
+411 EAVYENLE

-430 HVKEGAILAS
+430 HVKDDAILAS
-440 NTSGLDIDSIAAV
+440 NTSGLDIDSIASV
-453 TKRPDMVV
+453 TKRPELVV

-470 IMRLLEVVRGADTSN
+470 IMRLLEVVRGEKTSN
-485 ETLATIMAVGK
+485 ETLATIMAIGK

-501 AVVALNAPG
+501 AVVSLNAPG
-510 FIGNRMLFGYTA
+510 FIGNRMLFRYTA

-535 QIDQAMESFGLNMG
+535 QVDQALESFGLNMG

-587 RFGQKNGAGYYNY
+587 RFGQKSAAGYYNY
-600 TEGSRAPN
+600 SEGSRAPN
-608 AAPENESTYEKI
+608 PAPENEATYEKI
-620 SSENGFIR
+620 SSENGFTR

-672 FPVWRGGPMH
+672 FPIWRGGPMH
-682 HANTMGLDV
+682 HANAMGLDV

-697 KYREITGNDVYK
+697 KYKEITGNDAYQ
-709 PSEMLVNLAKN
+709 PSEMLINLAKN
-720 GEKFGDAPQK
+720 GQKLAEAPQK
-730 EDRKEKLG
+730 DRRKDKLG

>member
-1 MHFLQIFWRITLKG
+1 MKG
-15 TVLYDVRRKLDGL
+15 TVLYEIIDN
-28 YDATDGVAVLTV
+28 VAVLTV

-47 LSDGVRTGLY
+47 LSDGVRTGLH
-57 DALVKAEEDP
+57 DSLLKAESDES
-67 TVIGVV
+67 VVGVV
-73 LTGNGRA
+73 VTGKGRA

-101 VFHKLEYCSKPVVA
+101 VFSKLEHCSKPVVA
-115 ALNGIALGGGLETAL
+115 AINGIALGGGLETAL
-130 CCNYRLADKNAFV
+130 CCNYRIASDTAFV

-165 TGASEA
+165 AGPSEA

-183 KKALDIGI
+183 KKALDMGI
-191 IDKIVE
+191 IDDISD
-197 NVVEDSIRFIIH
+197 NVVEDSI
-209 LVDMCER
+209 
-216 MDMKFSEMDHPKVR
+216 KFVIEKSKTTENHPKVR
-230 DKNEKMLEAR
+230 DFNDKMIEAR
-240 GDDKVLLE
+240 GNDKVLLE

-260 FAPGQIIKCVESAIN
+260 FAPGQIIKCVEAAIN

-281 GLKKEGEY
+281 GLKKEGEL

-312 SKISDVPKDTKVK
+312 SKISDVPKDTPVK
-325 DIKKAGIIGSGTMGG
+325 EIKKAGIIGSGTMGG

-350 IPVHIID
+350 IPVHVID
-357 QDQDNL
+357 QDEENL
-363 TRGVSVIEKNYDF
+363 KRGISVIEKNYEF
-376 MVGRGKL
+376 MVKKGRL
-383 TPEQKDIVFGLVTSS
+383 TAEQKDNVFDLVSS
-398 LDYKDVSDCDIVI
+398 GLDYEGVADCDIVI
-411 EAVYENLD
+411 EAVYENLE
-419 LKHEIFKSLDE
+419 LKHEIFKALDE
-430 HVKEGAILAS
+430 QVKPDAILAS
-440 NTSGLDIDSIAAV
+440 NTSGLDIDSIASV
-453 TKRPDMVV
+453 TKRPELVV

-470 IMRLLEVVRGADTSN
+470 IMRLLEVVRGEKTSN
-485 ETLATIMAVGK
+485 ETLASVMAIGK

-501 AVVALNAPG
+501 AVVSLNAPG

-529 EGALPH
+529 EGALPN
-535 QIDQAMESFGLNMG
+535 QIDQALETFGLNMG

-564 ARKLGGKESPLHAKI
+564 ARKLSGKESPLHAKI

-587 RFGQKNGAGYYNY
+587 RFGQKNGKGYYNY
-600 TEGSRAPN
+600 SEGSRAPN
-608 AAPENESTYEKI
+608 AAPENEGLYEKI
-620 SSENGFIR
+620 SQENGFTR

-657 QRAADIDV
+657 QRAVDIDV

-672 FPVWRGGPMH
+672 FPIWRGGPMH
-682 HANTMGLDV
+682 HANAMGLDV
-691 VIEKLE
+691 VVEKLK
-697 KYREITGNDVYK
+697 KYQELTKNDVYK
-709 PSEMLVNLAKN
+709 PSDMLVKLA
-720 GEKFGDAPQK
+720 ESSQRLGDAPEK
-730 EDRKEKLG
+730 EERKEKLG

>member
-1 MHFLQIFWRITLKG
+1 LKG
-15 TVLYDVRRKLDGL
+15 TVLYDIKDGI
-28 YDATDGVAVLTV
+28 AVLTV

-47 LSDGVRTGLY
+47 LSDGVRAGLY
-57 DALVKAEEDP
+57 ECLVKAEEDSS
-67 TVIGVV
+67 VKGLV
-73 LTGNGRA
+73 LTGKGRA
-80 FIAGADISEF
+80 FIGGADISEF
-90 GGNVEG
+90 GGNGEG
-96 VSLNE
+96 ISLND
-101 VFHKLEYCSKPVVA
+101 VFNKLESCSKPVVA
-115 ALNGIALGGGLETAL
+115 AINGFALGGGLETAL
-130 CCNYRLADKNAFV
+130 CCNYRIADKNAFV

-165 TGASEA
+165 AGPSEA
-171 LKMMLS
+171 LKMMLT
-177 GSHVPA
+177 GSHIPA
-183 KKALDIGI
+183 KKALNIGI
-191 IDKIVE
+191 VDKISE
-197 NVVEDSIRFIIH
+197 NVVEDSISF
-209 LVDMCER
+209 VTE
-216 MDMKFSEMDHPKVR
+216 KAENSENHPKVR
-230 DKNEKMLEAR
+230 DMNEKVIEAR

-312 SKISDVPKDTKVK
+312 SKIADVPKDTQIK

-357 QDQDNL
+357 QDEDNL
-363 TRGVSVIEKNYDF
+363 KRGMSVIEKNYDF

-383 TPEQKDIVFGLVTSS
+383 TAEQKDMVFGLVTSS
-398 LDYKDVSDCDIVI
+398 LDYKDLADCDIVI
-411 EAVYENLD
+411 EAVYENLE

-430 HVKEGAILAS
+430 HVKDDAILAS
-440 NTSGLDIDSIAAV
+440 NTSGLDIDSIASV
-453 TKRPDMVV
+453 TKRPELVV

-470 IMRLLEVVRGADTSN
+470 IMRLLEVVRGEQTSN
-485 ETLATIMAVGK
+485 ETLATIMAIGK

-501 AVVALNAPG
+501 AVVSLNAPG
-510 FIGNRMLFGYTA
+510 FIGNRMLFRYTA

-535 QIDQAMESFGLNMG
+535 QVDQALESFGLNMG

-587 RFGQKNGAGYYNY
+587 RFGQKSAAGYYNY
-600 TEGSRAPN
+600 SEGSRAPN
-608 AAPENESTYEKI
+608 PAPENEATYEKI
-620 SSENGFIR
+620 SSENGFTR

-672 FPVWRGGPMH
+672 FPIWRGGPY
-682 HANTMGLDV
+682 A
-691 VIEKLE
+691 
-697 KYREITGNDVYK
+697 
-709 PSEMLVNLAKN
+709 SC
-720 GEKFGDAPQK
+720 
-730 EDRKEKLG
+730 
-738 FEMSSV
+738 
-744 ANNF
+744 

>member
-1 MHFLQIFWRITLKG
+1 MKG
-15 TVLYDVRRKLDGL
+15 TVLYEVN
-28 YDATDGVAVLTV
+28 DGVAVLTV

-47 LSDGVRTGLY
+47 LSDGVRNGLY
-57 DALVKAEEDP
+57 ESLQKAEDDN
-67 TVIGVV
+67 TVKGVV
-73 LTGNGRA
+73 LTGKGRA

-96 VSLNE
+96 KSLNE
-101 VFHKLEYCSKPVVA
+101 VFQKLEFCKKPVVA
-115 ALNGIALGGGLETAL
+115 AINGIALGGGLETAL
-130 CCNYRLADKNAFV
+130 CCNYRIIDKSAIV

-165 TGASEA
+165 AGPGEA
-171 LKMMLS
+171 LKMMLT

-183 KKALDIGI
+183 QKALNLGI
-191 IDKIVE
+191 VNSISDD
-197 NVVEDSIRFIIH
+197 VVAESIEFIKE
-209 LVDMCER
+209 VAEKTD
-216 MDMKFSEMDHPKVR
+216 DHPKVR
-230 DKNEKMLEAR
+230 DFNEKMMEAR

-248 AQAMAAKGRKGQ
+248 AQAMASKGRKGQ
-260 FAPGQIIKCVESAIN
+260 FAPGQIIKCVEAAIN
-275 LDDFDE
+275 MDDFDE

-289 FLECLLHPQREA
+289 FLECLMHPQREA

-312 SKISDVPKDTKVK
+312 SKISDVPKETKVM

-357 QDQDNL
+357 QDEENL
-363 TRGVSVIEKNYDF
+363 KRGISVIEKNYDF
-376 MVGRGKL
+376 MVNKGRL
-383 TPEQKDIVFGLVTSS
+383 TQEQKDGVFGLVSSS
-398 LDYKDVSDCDIVI
+398 LEYKDLSECDIVI
-411 EAVYENLD
+411 EAVYENLE

-430 HVKEGAILAS
+430 HVKEDAILAS
-440 NTSGLDIDSIAAV
+440 NTSGLDIDSIASV
-453 TKRPDMVV
+453 TKRPDKVV

-470 IMRLLEVVRGADTSN
+470 IMRLLEVVRGEDTSD
-485 ETLATIMAVGK
+485 ETLATVMSVGK
-496 KLKKA
+496 RLKKA
-501 AVVALNAPG
+501 AVVSLNAPG

-535 QIDQAMESFGLNMG
+535 QIDQALESFGLNMG

-600 TEGSRAPN
+600 SEGSRAPN
-608 AAPENESTYEKI
+608 PAPENEATYEKI
-620 SSENGFIR
+620 SSDNGFTR
-628 RDISDE
+628 REISDE
-634 EIVDRCILALINEG
+634 EIVDRCVLALINEG
-648 ADILSEGVA
+648 ADILHEGVA

-672 FPVWRGGPMH
+672 FPIWRGGPMH
-682 HANTMGLDV
+682 HANAMGLDKV
-691 VIEKLE
+691 VEKLE
-697 KYREITGNDVYK
+697 KYQEITGSDVYK
-709 PSEMLVNLAKN
+709 PSEMLVKLANN
-720 GEKFGDAPQK
+720 GELLGEAPQK
-730 EDRKEKLG
+730 EDRKQKLD

>member
-1 MHFLQIFWRITLKG
+1 MKG
-15 TVLYDVRRKLDGL
+15 TVLYEIKENI
-28 YDATDGVAVLTV
+28 AILTV

-47 LSDGVRTGLY
+47 LSDGIRTGVY
-57 DALVKAEEDP
+57 ENIIKAQEDDS
-67 TVIGVV
+67 VIGVV

-90 GGNVEG
+90 GGQIEG
-96 VSLNE
+96 KTLNE
-101 VFHKLEYCSKPVVA
+101 MFEKLEFCTKPVVA
-115 ALNGIALGGGLETAL
+115 AINGLALGGGLETAL
-130 CCNYRLADKNAFV
+130 CCNYRIADSKAVV

-165 TGASEA
+165 AGPAEA

-177 GSHVPA
+177 GMHISA
-183 KKALDIGI
+183 KKALDMGI
-191 IDKIVE
+191 IDKISE
-197 NVVEDSIRFIIH
+197 NVVNDSIEF
-209 LVDMCER
+209 LKEVS
-216 MDMKFSEMDHPKVR
+216 KNTKLHPKVR
-230 DKNEKMLEAR
+230 DFSEKVIDAR
-240 GDDKVLLE
+240 GNDNILLE
-248 AQAMAAKGRKGQ
+248 AQAMAAKTRKGQ

-275 LDDFDE
+275 IDDFDE

-289 FLECLLHPQREA
+289 FLECLMHPQREA

-312 SKISDVPKDTKVK
+312 SKISDLPKETKIM

-340 GIAMCFANAG
+340 GISMCFANAG

-357 QDQDNL
+357 QDEENIK
-363 TRGVSVIEKNYDF
+363 RGLSVIEKNYDF
-376 MVGRGKL
+376 MVNRGKL
-383 TPEQKDIVFGLVTSS
+383 TAEQKDKVFGLISSS
-398 LDYKDVSDCDIVI
+398 LDYKDLSDCDIVI
-411 EAVYENLD
+411 EAVYENLE
-419 LKHEIFKSLDE
+419 LKHKIFKSLDE

-440 NTSGLDIDSIAAV
+440 NTSGLDIDSIASV
-453 TKRPDMVV
+453 TNRPELVV

-470 IMRLLEVVRGADTSN
+470 IMRLLEVVRGAQTSD
-485 ETLATIMAVGK
+485 ETLATVMAIGK

-501 AVVALNAPG
+501 AVVSLNAPG
-510 FIGNRMLFGYTA
+510 FIGNRMLFRYTA

-535 QIDQAMESFGLNMG
+535 QIDQALESFGLNMG

-579 GDELCEQN
+579 GDELCEQD
-587 RFGQKNGAGYYNY
+587 RYGQKSSAGYYNY
-600 TEGSRAPN
+600 SEGSRAPN
-608 AAPENESTYEKI
+608 PAPENEAIYEKI
-620 SSENGFIR
+620 SSENGFTR
-628 RDISDE
+628 REISDE
-634 EIVDRCILALINEG
+634 EIIDRCTLALINEG

-672 FPVWRGGPMH
+672 FPIWRGGPMH
-682 HANTMGLDV
+682 HANAIGLDKV
-691 VIEKLE
+691 LEKLN
-697 KYREITGNDVYK
+697 KYKEITGNDAYN
-709 PSEMLVNLAKN
+709 PSELLIKLAKN
-720 GEKFGDAPQK
+720 GEKFGEAPKK
-730 EDRKEKLG
+730 EYRKEKLD

>member
-1 MHFLQIFWRITLKG
+1 LKG
-15 TVLYDVRRKLDGL
+15 TVLYEVRD
-28 YDATDGVAVLTV
+28 DIAILTV

-47 LSDGVRTGLY
+47 LSDGVRNGLY
-57 DALVKAEEDP
+57 ESLVKAEEDSE
-67 TVIGVV
+67 VKGIV

-96 VSLNE
+96 KSLNE
-101 VFHKLEYCSKPVVA
+101 VFRKLEFCNKPVVA
-115 ALNGIALGGGLETAL
+115 AINGIALGGGLETAL
-130 CCNYRLADKNAFV
+130 CCNYRIADINAFV

-165 TGASEA
+165 TGPSEA
-171 LKMMLS
+171 LKMMLT

-183 KKALDIGI
+183 KKALSMGI
-191 IDKIVE
+191 VDQISE
-197 NVVEDSIRFIIH
+197 NILEDSIEFVKDIASKT
-209 LVDMCER
+209 D
-216 MDMKFSEMDHPKVR
+216 SHPKVR

-240 GDDKVLLE
+240 GNDNVMVE

-260 FAPGQIIKCVESAIN
+260 FAPGQIIKCVEAAIN

-289 FLECLLHPQREA
+289 FLECLMHPQREA

-312 SKISDVPKDTKVK
+312 SKISDVPKDTKIM

-357 QDQDNL
+357 QDEENL
-363 TRGVSVIEKNYDF
+363 KRGISVIERNYDF
-376 MVGRGKL
+376 MVNKGRL
-383 TPEQKDIVFGLVTSS
+383 TSEQKDAIFGLVTSS
-398 LDYKDVSDCDIVI
+398 LDYSDISDCDIVI
-411 EAVYENLD
+411 EAVYENLE
-419 LKHEIFKSLDE
+419 LKHEIFKALDQ
-430 HVKEGAILAS
+430 HVKPEAILAS
-440 NTSGLDIDSIAAV
+440 NTSGLDIDSIASI
-453 TKRPDMVV
+453 TSRPDKIV

-470 IMRLLEVVRGADTSN
+470 IMRLLEVVRGEQTSN
-485 ETLATIMAVGK
+485 ETLATIMAIGK

-501 AVVALNAPG
+501 AVVSLNAPG

-535 QIDQAMESFGLNMG
+535 QIDQALESFGLNMG

-564 ARKLGGKESPLHAKI
+564 ARKLSGKESPLHAKI

-587 RFGQKNGAGYYNY
+587 RYGQKSGAGYYNY
-600 TEGSRAPN
+600 SEGSRAPN
-608 AAPENESTYEKI
+608 PAPENESTYEKI
-620 SSENGFIR
+620 SSENGFTR
-628 RDISDE
+628 REITDE

-672 FPVWRGGPMH
+672 FPIWRGGPMH
-682 HANTMGLDV
+682 HANALGLDV
-691 VIEKLE
+691 IIEKLE
-697 KYREITGNDVYK
+697 KYKEITGSDVYK
-709 PSEMLVNLAKN
+709 PSEMLLKLSKDGLKL
-720 GEKFGDAPQK
+720 GEAPSK
-730 EDRKEKLG
+730 EERKEKLG
-738 FEMSSV
+738 FDMSSV